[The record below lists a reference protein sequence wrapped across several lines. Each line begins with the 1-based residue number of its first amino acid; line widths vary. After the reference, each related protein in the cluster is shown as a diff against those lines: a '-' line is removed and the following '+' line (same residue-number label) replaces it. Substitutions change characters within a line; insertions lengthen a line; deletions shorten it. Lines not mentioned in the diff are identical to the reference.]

1 MLSNIL
7 FDTISYHDYQE
18 SFYHAFLAGL
28 FSGAG
33 YIVESNYE
41 HGLGRSDVVIKD
53 RKHRRAILFEA
64 KHAADE
70 AMLEKDCDSALAQI
84 KKKQYDKG
92 LEREGYRSV
101 LCYGI
106 AFYKKECLVKKIS

>member
-1 MLSNIL
+1 MLTEILSNIL

-41 HGLGRSDVVIKD
+41 HGLGVP
-53 RKHRRAILFEA
+53 
-64 KHAADE
+64 
-70 AMLEKDCDSALAQI
+70 MW
-84 KKKQYDKG
+84 
-92 LEREGYRSV
+92 
-101 LCYGI
+101 
-106 AFYKKECLVKKIS
+106 

>member
-1 MLSNIL
+1 MLPEEKFRIPV
-7 FDTISYHDYQE
+7 YPP
-18 SFYHAFLAGL
+18 GL
-28 FSGAG
+28 GECAG

-70 AMLEKDCDSALAQI
+70 TMLERDCDSALSQI
-84 KKKQYDKG
+84 MEKQYDRG

-101 LCYGI
+101 ICYGI
-106 AFYKKECLVKKIS
+106 AFYKKECLVKKGC

>member
-18 SFYHAFLAGL
+18 SFYHDHAFLAGL

-41 HGLGRSDVVIKD
+41 HGLGVP
-53 RKHRRAILFEA
+53 
-64 KHAADE
+64 
-70 AMLEKDCDSALAQI
+70 MW
-84 KKKQYDKG
+84 
-92 LEREGYRSV
+92 
-101 LCYGI
+101 
-106 AFYKKECLVKKIS
+106 

>member
-41 HGLGRSDVVIKD
+41 HGLGRSDVVIKY
-53 RKHRRAILFEA
+53 RKYRRAILFEV
-64 KHAADE
+64 KHAAE
-70 AMLEKDCDSALAQI
+70 ETMLERN
-84 KKKQYDKG
+84 
-92 LEREGYRSV
+92 REV
-101 LCYGI
+101 INILPC
-106 AFYKKECLVKKIS
+106 FFFLISFSIQE